1 MMTDKRERNAETG
14 QYVPKVSDD
23 EILEAVHEH
32 EPAGT
37 TEVGDAVGLARQNA
51 DYRLRK
57 LAEED
62 RVTKKMV
69 GNSLVWFVD
78 E

>member
-1 MMTDKRERNAETG
+1 MMTDERERNAETG
-14 QYVPKVSDD
+14 QYVPTVSDD
-23 EILEAVHEH
+23 EILEAVREH

-37 TEVGDAVGLARQNA
+37 AEVGNAVGLARQNA

>member
-1 MMTDKRERNAETG
+1 MMTDERERNAETG

-23 EILEAVHEH
+23 EILEAVREH

-37 TEVGDAVGLARQNA
+37 AEVGNAVGLARQNA

-78 E
+78 K

>member
-1 MMTDKRERNAETG
+1 MMTDERERNAETG

-23 EILEAVHEH
+23 EILEAVREH

-37 TEVGDAVGLARQNA
+37 AEVGNAVGLARQNA

>member
-1 MMTDKRERNAETG
+1 MMADNRERDAETG
-14 QYVPKVSDD
+14 QYVATVSDD
-23 EILEAVHEH
+23 EILEVVREH
-32 EPAGT
+32 ELTGT
-37 TEVGDAVGLARQNA
+37 SEVGNAVGLARQNA

-62 RVTKKMV
+62 RVKKKMV